1 MPGLEQE
8 PTEAAAAESQEYFPH
23 APSREEWLRWAEHA
37 PSPGQLLAWLQETG
51 RLGEYPE
58 LAALVDVPQDA
69 EWHPE
74 GPVHTHTGYVLE
86 AAGRI
91 AEREGLEG
99 FERAVLLFAALTHDL
114 GKPATTRQR
123 LKRGEL
129 RWTAY
134 GHDQEGVPIA
144 ARFLR
149 RVDLPEELIACV
161 LPLVE
166 RHMAFRDF
174 TGNETGAKAI
184 RRMAHRLAPATLR
197 QLGYVIEADYSG
209 RPPLPPG
216 LPHPARQM
224 LLLAER
230 HGVLDGVEPEAE
242 DPDHKEIRKSGKQE
256 GSRQDAGE

>member
-1 MPGLEQE
+1 MTSGALEE
-8 PTEAAAAESQEYFPH
+8 GDLEAGSAPDCFPH
-23 APSREEWLRWAEHA
+23 HPSGAEWLRWAQH
-37 PSPGQLLAWLQETG
+37 SSCPGRLLSWLQETG

-69 EWHPE
+69 HWHPE

-91 AEREGLEG
+91 AEREGLHG

-123 LKRGEL
+123 LKQGVL

-134 GHDQEGVPIA
+134 GHDLEGVPIA

-149 RVDLPEELIACV
+149 RLEIPEEIIARV

-184 RRMAHRLAPATLR
+184 RRMAARLAPATLR

-209 RPPLPPG
+209 RPPLPQG
-216 LPHPARQM
+216 LPPSARQM

-230 HGVLDGVEPEAE
+230 HGVLDGFEP
-242 DPDHKEIRKSGKQE
+242 
-256 GSRQDAGE
+256 DAD